1 MKAVAFFALALLAGC
16 ASKPA
21 APPAVDACPPLPA
34 PSGNGLAAQA
44 AYAHTLVPLY
54 AACAASKAK
63 T

>member
-1 MKAVAFFALALLAGC
+1 MKAALLLVLTLLSGC

-21 APPAVDACPPLPA
+21 PGPDACPPLPA

-44 AYAHTLVPLY
+44 AYAYTLVPLY

-63 T
+63 P